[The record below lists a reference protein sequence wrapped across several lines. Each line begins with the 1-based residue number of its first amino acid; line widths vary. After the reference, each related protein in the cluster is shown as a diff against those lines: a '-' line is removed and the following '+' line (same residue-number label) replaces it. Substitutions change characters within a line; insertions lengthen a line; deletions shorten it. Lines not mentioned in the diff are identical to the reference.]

1 MNTQNSSKI
10 SNVVEI
16 LPSSN
21 SVVSNQKLEV
31 INSSSKLR
39 INIRKEISLIPSRV
53 KPVNSMTSMR
63 SLKPSKITIE

>member
-39 INIRKEISLIPSRV
+39 INVRKEISLIPSRV